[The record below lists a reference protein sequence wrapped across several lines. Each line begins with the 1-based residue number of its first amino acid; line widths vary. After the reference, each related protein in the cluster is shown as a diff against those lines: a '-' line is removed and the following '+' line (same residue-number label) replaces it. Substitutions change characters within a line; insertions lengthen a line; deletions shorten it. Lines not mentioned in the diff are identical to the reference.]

1 MFLRAMN
8 AASVSAGYGG
18 GPVGGPVNRKRPATS
33 SAITHDDLS

>member
-18 GPVGGPVNRKRPATS
+18 GPVNRKRAAPAQEE
-33 SAITHDDLS
+33 DPFE